1 MIEGYLME
9 TSREEMII
17 NQLAQNFAQKVAALE
32 GEKAILQ
39 IELQLVSQELERIK
53 ETNNKEA

>member
-1 MIEGYLME
+1 ME